1 MISHFNKKTFKIKIF
16 KLKSKIYFKIIS
28 IKRLKNNIFKII
40 KEKDQEKTYN
50 NLLVITILKIYRY
63 QKYQK

>member
-1 MISHFNKKTFKIKIF
+1 MISHFNNKTFKIKIF
-16 KLKSKIYFKIIS
+16 KLKSKIYFKINS

-40 KEKDQEKTYN
+40 KEKDQEIAFN
-50 NLLVITILKIYRY
+50 NLLVIMIPKIYRF

>member
-1 MISHFNKKTFKIKIF
+1 MISHFNNKTFKIKII
-16 KLKSKIYFKIIS
+16 KLKSKIYFKINS

-40 KEKDQEKTYN
+40 KEKDQEITYN
-50 NLLVITILKIYRY
+50 NLLVITILKIFRY